1 MLKLFQYE
9 LKKLTSRRITW
20 LVLIA
25 GAAIAVAAL
34 AEVLFNKP
42 WIEDARTILSP
53 AEAAM
58 NRGGSGFGKF
68 AILLY
73 VPLAA
78 ALPCAD
84 TYLRECKNR
93 SAALLVAKA
102 GVARYYW
109 SKAAAVML
117 FSAVIAMLPFLF
129 NQALCLAALPR
140 HALLPDGSVYYMV
153 SFAYD
158 SAYALFPGLYFN
170 SPTLDA
176 LAHTGLAGLLGMALG
191 LCAYAVTLF
200 YRKNAFIALA
210 GPTVATFAACLL
222 LNSSGYDWLVVY
234 DYLQTVTM
242 PSTRSIYPYLA
253 FVGVLLAIGLG
264 AVLYKVKKGRD
275 FLL

>member
-1 MLKLFQYE
+1 MFKLFNFE
-9 LKKLTSRRITW
+9 FKKLTTRRITW

-25 GAAIAVAAL
+25 GAVIAVAAL
-34 AEVLFNKP
+34 AEVLYRKP
-42 WIEDARTILSP
+42 WIADARTILSP
-53 AEAAM
+53 ARAAM
-58 NRGGSGFGKF
+58 NSSLSGFGKF

-78 ALPCAD
+78 ILPCAD
-84 TYLRECKNR
+84 TYLRECKSR
-93 SAALLVAKA
+93 SAALLIAKA

-117 FSAVIAMLPFLF
+117 FSAIIAMLPFLF
-129 NQALCLAALPR
+129 NQALCLAALPQNG
-140 HALLPDGSVYYMV
+140 LQPDGSVYDTV

-170 SPTLDA
+170 SPMLDA
-176 LAHTGLAGLLGMALG
+176 LAHTGLAGLLGMAMG
-191 LCAYAVTLF
+191 LCAFSVTLF

-210 GPTVATFAACLL
+210 APTVATFAVTLL

-234 DYLQTVTM
+234 DYLQTATM

-253 FVGVLLAIGLG
+253 FVGALLAVGLG
-264 AVLYKVKKGRD
+264 AVFYKVKKGRD
-275 FLL
+275 LLI